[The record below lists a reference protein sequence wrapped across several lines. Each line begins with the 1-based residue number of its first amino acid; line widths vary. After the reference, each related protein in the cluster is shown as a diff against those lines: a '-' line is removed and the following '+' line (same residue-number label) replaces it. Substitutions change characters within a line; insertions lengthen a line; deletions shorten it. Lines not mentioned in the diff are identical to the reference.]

1 MFTAPK
7 GERIFGVQLPVQSQS
22 SYLVQPWERAAGP
35 AEMAQVAKAADEL
48 GYAWLGASDHITIP
62 ESAKDTVGTFWSDG
76 MGVLDWLAGQ
86 TTRIHLLTYVYV
98 LPYRHPLAAAKQFAT
113 LDWLSGG
120 RAIAGLGAG
129 HVEAEFERL
138 GIDFGSRG
146 TALTEGIA
154 LLKRALEHEY
164 VDGMGARPRPVQQP
178 RPPIWVSGSSNAAIK
193 RAARLADGWLP
204 QGPAT
209 DEMVRLLLDTL
220 AAEGRSSEGFV
231 VGHVAPLVHI
241 GTPTWDIRPDAVT
254 GPAEQVAEAL
264 LASAP
269 AGVNQL
275 HVRFCTRSAE
285 DLCDQLAL
293 FAAEVAPLVR
303 PIG

>member
-1 MFTAPK
+1 MFRAPQ
-7 GERIFGVQLPVQSQS
+7 GERIFGIQLPVQSQS

-35 AEMAQVAKAADEL
+35 AEMALVAKAADEH

-76 MGVLDWLAGQ
+76 MGVLDWVAGQ
-86 TTRIHLLTYVYV
+86 TTRIRLLTYVYV

-129 HVEAEFERL
+129 HVEAEFDRL
-138 GIDFGSRG
+138 GVDFAGRG
-146 TALTEGIA
+146 RTLDEGIG
-154 LLKRALEHEY
+154 LLQRALQHEF

-178 RPPIWVSGSSNAAIK
+178 RPPIWVSGSSNAAIR

-209 DEMVRLLLDTL
+209 GEMVQLLLDTL
-220 AAEGRSSEGFV
+220 HAAGRSTDGFV
-231 VGHVAPLVHI
+231 IGHVAPLAYV
-241 GTPTWDIRPDAVT
+241 GTPTWDIRPDAVS
-254 GPAEQVAEAL
+254 GSAEQVAETL

-269 AGVNQL
+269 VGVNQL
-275 HVRFCTRSAE
+275 HVRLCTRSADE
-285 DLCDQLAL
+285 LCDQLAA
-293 FAAEVAPLVR
+293 FATDVAPLVR